1 MRCSKRLD
9 DRLRALGSPLELA
22 LFGVL
27 PLLTVV
33 YTVYWVASA
42 QVVERDFGIF
52 RTAGDAVLHGRSPYP
67 SIDPSVLAHFDK
79 FVYPPISAVL
89 FAPAAAI
96 PLGIGQALMFAGGVA
111 SIILALRL
119 LGVADWRCYGVA
131 IVSTASVNSLLL
143 GAITPLLLLGAAS
156 AWRYRARSSWAGS
169 TAALAAVS
177 KLFLWPL
184 AVWLLVTRRLR
195 ALAVFLATTV
205 LLGIGAWAAIGFAGF
220 RSYPRLLRVLARV
233 EEARGYGVVSLV
245 HATGATAEA
254 LSVALSL
261 AVVGS
266 IVVLARGADGERRAF
281 AAAVI
286 GALAATP
293 LLWLHYFVLLL
304 VPIALYRP
312 RLSAAWF
319 IPLALWL
326 TPSTQPLGSTWRIC
340 LALGV
345 LVTVAVVTLRRQGP
359 AVLARSPGTA
369 RSRPAQTSAV
379 AAPTSSG

>member
-1 MRCSKRLD
+1 MRRSKRLD

-67 SIDPSVLAHFDK
+67 AVDPSVLAHFDK

-96 PLGIGQALMFAGGVA
+96 PLAVGQALMFAGGVA
-111 SIILALRL
+111 SIILAFRL

-131 IVSTASVNSLLL
+131 VVSTASVNSLLL
-143 GAITPLLLLGAAS
+143 GAITPLLMLGTAA
-156 AWRYRARSSWAGS
+156 AWRYRARSSFAGS
-169 TAALAAVS
+169 AAALAAVS

-184 AVWLLVTRRLR
+184 AVWLLVTRRLH
-195 ALAVFLATTV
+195 ALAVFLATAV

-254 LSVALSL
+254 LSMALSL
-261 AVVGS
+261 AVVAS
-266 IVVLARGADGERRAF
+266 ILVLARGADGDRRAF
-281 AAAVI
+281 AAAVL
-286 GALAATP
+286 GALVATP

-312 RLSAAWF
+312 RLSGLWF
-319 IPLALWL
+319 VPLVLWL

-345 LVTVAVVTLRRQGP
+345 LATVALVTLGRQGP
-359 AVLARSPGTA
+359 AVLARSAGA
-369 RSRPAQTSAV
+369 VRSRPAQTSAR

>member
-1 MRCSKRLD
+1 MRSSKRLD

-33 YTVYWVASA
+33 YTAYWVASA

-52 RTAGDAVLHGRSPYP
+52 RTAGDAVLHRRSPYP

-89 FAPAAAI
+89 FAPVAAL

-111 SIILALRL
+111 SIVLALRL
-119 LGVADWRCYGVA
+119 LGVSDWRCYGVA
-131 IVSTASVNSLLL
+131 VVSTASVNSLLL
-143 GAITPLLLLGAAS
+143 GAITPWLLLGTAA
-156 AWRYRARSSWAGS
+156 AWRYRGRSSLAGS
-169 TAALAAVS
+169 TAALATVS

-195 ALAVFLATTV
+195 ALAVFLATTI

-233 EEARGYGVVSLV
+233 EEARGYGIVSLV

-254 LSVALSL
+254 VSMALSL
-261 AVVGS
+261 AVVAS
-266 IVVLARGADGERRAF
+266 IVVIARGADGERRAF

-312 RLSAAWF
+312 RLSGAWF

-340 LALGV
+340 LALVV
-345 LVTVAVVTLRRQGP
+345 LATVTIVTLGRQGP
-359 AVLARSPGTA
+359 AVLARSAGA
-369 RSRPAQTSAV
+369 VRSRPAQASAL

>member
-1 MRCSKRLD
+1 MRRFERLD
-9 DRLRALGSPLELA
+9 DRVRALGSPLELA
-22 LFGVL
+22 LFGAL

-33 YTVYWVASA
+33 YTAYWVASA
-42 QVVERDFGIF
+42 RVVERDFAIF

-67 SIDPSVLAHFDK
+67 PLDPTVLAHFDK
-79 FVYPPISAVL
+79 FVYPPLSALL
-89 FAPAAAI
+89 FAPAAAL
-96 PLGIGQALMFAGGVA
+96 PLGVGQALMFAGAVA
-111 SIILALRL
+111 SIVLALRL
-119 LGVADWRCYGVA
+119 LGVSDWRCYGIAV
-131 IVSTASVNSLLL
+131 VSTAPVNSLLL
-143 GAITPLLLLGAAS
+143 GAITPLLLLGTAA
-156 AWRYRARSSWAGS
+156 AWRYRGQSVVAGS

-184 AVWLLVTRRLR
+184 AVWLLATRRVR
-195 ALAVFLATTV
+195 ALAVFLVTAT

-254 LSVALSL
+254 VSLGLSVAV
-261 AVVGS
+261 AVS

-281 AAAVI
+281 AAAVV

-304 VPIALYRP
+304 VPIGLYRP
-312 RLSAAWF
+312 RLSGAWF

-340 LALGV
+340 LALLV
-345 LVTVAVVTLRRQGP
+345 LASVAVVTLGLKGP
-359 AVLARSPGTA
+359 AVLARSPGA
-369 RSRPAQTSAV
+369 VRSRSAL
-379 AAPTSSG
+379 AEPTPSA